1 MNLKTRT
8 KLHQVRNSFY
18 AIQKCQACLLAL
30 PMIMMLICVILV
42 EVQQYGRAVEGAE
55 ISAESGGSAYA
66 QHIQSKLNAQ
76 FLTLEF
82 VSDILLDSD
91 LKQHDISKSAMIALR
106 KFSAIHPELYA
117 LNILSADRGRILWS
131 TLDQS
136 ATPLVKEND
145 FTAIP
150 NHPNFLIG
158 PSTYAGRFN
167 GYFIAMSYRVQDPQG
182 KTLFY
187 VGSPYRLEK
196 MLSFDIENSPWK
208 FALKDSRTHR
218 ILGQW
223 QDGVVSLNPSDLTD
237 SNNPQSVKL
246 DDYPFVIDIYGAEKL
261 AWATYLKS
269 APPRWALETG
279 WLVILGIIL
288 WMIVSLLR
296 ERELANLSLQQI
308 ANGISSGTDNDFYQ
322 KIVLNLAKLFRADMA
337 FIGIL
342 DEFNPGQITTLALY
356 AQGSI
361 RPNMSYA
368 IAGMPCEQVIG
379 HQTRYFSLEPQA
391 RFPFG
396 QLLSECG
403 ARAYLGA
410 PLQGPHGEPLGL
422 IVLIN
427 RKSMEISK
435 QQGEILE
442 IFTAR
447 ANAELQ
453 RIRAEAHIRRLA
465 YEDQL
470 TGMANRSL
478 LVDRLSEALSW
489 AGKSGTYGALLLI
502 DLDHFKTINDALGH
516 HIGDDLL
523 KAVSQRLKAA
533 VEEDVLLARLG
544 GDEFVALINPE
555 TTRISAAEERA
566 NELAHRI
573 LDILQA
579 PLFFGERSFTI
590 GASIGGV
597 IFPKAED
604 SAQDILRHAD
614 MALYKAKDCG
624 RGNTQ
629 FFVPAM
635 QTAATVRMQLEEGL
649 RLAIVN
655 QELELYYQPQVNA
668 SGQLVG
674 TEALLR
680 WNHPQMGVISP
691 AEFIPIAEETGLIH
705 SIGHWVFNQACI
717 QLDGW
722 LEQGLPFFG
731 HLAINVS
738 PWQFIERDFVD
749 RIREIISLYEIDPR
763 YLMLEVTESALL
775 YDRIETIDKLKTFRN
790 IGFQISLDDFGTG
803 YSSLSYLKDLPLD
816 QIKID
821 KSFIDELDD
830 RNEHPLIESI
840 LVIGR
845 QVGLVVIA
853 EGVET
858 EKQHNRL
865 IEMGGDGFQG
875 YLFSRPLPEKE
886 FVQWIIS
893 NDGLVH
899 PRGES
904 GITPGLL

>member
-1 MNLKTRT
+1 M
-8 KLHQVRNSFY
+8 V
-18 AIQKCQACLLAL
+18 
-30 PMIMMLICVILV
+30 MMLICMILV

-55 ISAESGGSAYA
+55 TNAKSSGNAYA

-91 LKQHDISKSAMIALR
+91 SKQNDVSKNAMISLR

-117 LNILSADRGRILWS
+117 LNILSADRSRILWS

-136 ATPLVKEND
+136 STPLVQEND
-145 FTAIP
+145 FTVIP

-158 PSTYAGRFN
+158 PSTYADRFN
-167 GYFIAMSYRVQDPQG
+167 GYFIAMSYRVKDSQG
-182 KTLFY
+182 KTIFY

-196 MLSFDIENSPWK
+196 MLSFDIKKSPWE
-208 FALKDSRTHR
+208 FSLKDIRTNR
-218 ILGQW
+218 VLGQW
-223 QDGVVSLNPSDLTD
+223 HNGVVSLKILD
-237 SNNPQSVKL
+237 SPDKNNPQSVDL
-246 DDYPFVIDIYGAEKL
+246 DDYPFAIDVYGVEKF
-261 AWATYLKS
+261 AWMNYLKS
-269 APPRWALETG
+269 APPRWALETS

-322 KIVLNLAKLFRADMA
+322 KMVLNLARLFRADMA

-342 DEFNPGQITTLALY
+342 DKFNLGQIITLALY
-356 AQGSI
+356 SQGSI

-368 IAGMPCEQVIG
+368 VEGMPCEQVIG
-379 HQTRYFSLEPQA
+379 NQTRYFPLEPQA

-396 QLLSECG
+396 ELLSECG

-427 RKSMEISK
+427 RKSMGISK
-435 QQGEILE
+435 QQVEILE

-453 RIRAEAHIRRLA
+453 RIRAEAHVRRLA

-489 AGKSGTYGALLLI
+489 AGKLGTYGALLLI

-523 KAVSQRLKAA
+523 KAVSQRFIAA

-544 GDEFVALINPE
+544 GDEFVALLNPE
-555 TTRISAAEERA
+555 TTLISEAEEYA
-566 NELAHRI
+566 NEFAHRI

-614 MALYKAKDCG
+614 MALYKAKG
-624 RGNTQ
+624 
-629 FFVPAM
+629 
-635 QTAATVRMQLEEGL
+635 QLE
-649 RLAIVN
+649 
-655 QELELYYQPQVNA
+655 
-668 SGQLVG
+668 
-674 TEALLR
+674 
-680 WNHPQMGVISP
+680 
-691 AEFIPIAEETGLIH
+691 
-705 SIGHWVFNQACI
+705 
-717 QLDGW
+717 
-722 LEQGLPFFG
+722 
-731 HLAINVS
+731 
-738 PWQFIERDFVD
+738 
-749 RIREIISLYEIDPR
+749 
-763 YLMLEVTESALL
+763 
-775 YDRIETIDKLKTFRN
+775 
-790 IGFQISLDDFGTG
+790 
-803 YSSLSYLKDLPLD
+803 
-816 QIKID
+816 
-821 KSFIDELDD
+821 
-830 RNEHPLIESI
+830 
-840 LVIGR
+840 
-845 QVGLVVIA
+845 
-853 EGVET
+853 
-858 EKQHNRL
+858 
-865 IEMGGDGFQG
+865 
-875 YLFSRPLPEKE
+875 
-886 FVQWIIS
+886 
-893 NDGLVH
+893 
-899 PRGES
+899 
-904 GITPGLL
+904 

>member
-1 MNLKTRT
+1 M
-8 KLHQVRNSFY
+8 SF
-18 AIQKCQACLLAL
+18 AIK
-30 PMIMMLICVILV
+30 
-42 EVQQYGRAVEGAE
+42 
-55 ISAESGGSAYA
+55 
-66 QHIQSKLNAQ
+66 
-76 FLTLEF
+76 
-82 VSDILLDSD
+82 
-91 LKQHDISKSAMIALR
+91 
-106 KFSAIHPELYA
+106 
-117 LNILSADRGRILWS
+117 
-131 TLDQS
+131 
-136 ATPLVKEND
+136 
-145 FTAIP
+145 
-150 NHPNFLIG
+150 
-158 PSTYAGRFN
+158 
-167 GYFIAMSYRVQDPQG
+167 
-182 KTLFY
+182 
-187 VGSPYRLEK
+187 
-196 MLSFDIENSPWK
+196 NSPWK
-208 FALKDSRTHR
+208 FVLKDSRTNH

-223 QDGVVSLNPSDLTD
+223 QDDVVSLNPTDLID
-237 SNNPQSVKL
+237 SNNQPAVKL
-246 DDYPFVIDIYGAEKL
+246 DDYPFVINIYGVSKF
-261 AWATYLKS
+261 AWASYLKS

-279 WLVILGIIL
+279 LLVILGIIL

-308 ANGISSGTDNDFYQ
+308 ANGISSSTDNDFYQ

-342 DEFNPGQITTLALY
+342 DEFNPGKIITLALY
-356 AQGSI
+356 ARGSI
-361 RPNMSYA
+361 RPNMSYS
-368 IAGMPCEQVIG
+368 IADMPCEQIIG
-379 HQTRYFSLEPQA
+379 QQTRYFSLDAQA
-391 RFPFG
+391 RLPFG
-396 QLLSECG
+396 ELLSEFG
-403 ARAYLGA
+403 ARAYLGS
-410 PLQGPHGEPLGL
+410 PLLGPHGEPLGL
-422 IVLIN
+422 IALIN
-427 RKSMEISK
+427 RKPMEISK

-478 LVDRLSEALSW
+478 LVDRLSEALGW
-489 AGKSGTYGALLLI
+489 ARKSGTYGALLLI

-523 KAVSQRLKAA
+523 KAVGQRLEAA
-533 VEEDVLLARLG
+533 VEEDVLLARFG

-555 TTRISAAEERA
+555 TTRISTAEDRA
-566 NELAHRI
+566 KELAHRI

-597 IFPKAED
+597 IFPMAED

-614 MALYKAKDCG
+614 MALYKAKDYG

-674 TEALLR
+674 AEALLR
-680 WNHPQMGVISP
+680 WNHPEMGVISP

-717 QLDGW
+717 QLDSW
-722 LEQGLPFFG
+722 HEQGLPFFG

-749 RIREIISLYEIDPR
+749 RIREIISMYEIDPR

-775 YDRIETIDKLKTFRN
+775 YDRVETIDKLKTFRN

-821 KSFIDELDD
+821 KSFIDELDEC
-830 RNEHPLIESI
+830 REHPLIESI

-845 QVGLVVIA
+845 QIGLVVIA

-858 EKQHNRL
+858 ERQLNRL

-875 YLFSRPLPEKE
+875 YLFSRPLPEKG

-893 NDGLVH
+893 NDGLIH
-899 PRGES
+899 PRGKS
-904 GITPGLL
+904 GVELNPP

>member
-1 MNLKTRT
+1 MVIL
-8 KLHQVRNSFY
+8 
-18 AIQKCQACLLAL
+18 
-30 PMIMMLICVILV
+30 LICVILV
-42 EVQQYGRAVEGAE
+42 EFQQYNRAIEAAE
-55 ISAESGGSAYA
+55 IGAKSSGSAYA

-82 VSDILLDSD
+82 VSEILLDSGVGQRNLPQSTMNA
-91 LKQHDISKSAMIALR
+91 LKKFIS
-106 KFSAIHPELYA
+106 IHPELYA
-117 LNILSADRGRILWS
+117 LNILSADRSRILWS
-131 TLDQS
+131 TINQIPIPVVQGMEFS
-136 ATPLVKEND
+136 ALPD
-145 FTAIP
+145 
-150 NHPNFLIG
+150 HPNFLLG
-158 PSTYAGRFN
+158 PCEFAKRFN
-167 GYFIAMSYRVQDPQG
+167 GHILAMRYQATDAQG
-182 KTLFY
+182 KAIY
-187 VGSPYRLEK
+187 SVGSPYRLENL
-196 MLSFDIENSPWK
+196 MSFDIKSSPWR
-208 FALKDSRTHR
+208 FALTDTRTNR

-223 QDGVVSLNPSDLTD
+223 HDGVVSLKSPDPSN
-237 SNNPQSVKL
+237 SNNLPTVKL
-246 DDYPFVIDIYGAEKL
+246 NDYPFVITIYGVEPF
-261 AWATYLKS
+261 AWAAYLKS
-269 APPRWALETG
+269 APPRWALEIGLLIT
-279 WLVILGIIL
+279 LGIIL
-288 WMIVSLLR
+288 WMIVGLLR

-308 ANGISSGTDNDFYQ
+308 ANGISSSSDNDFYQ

-342 DEFNPGQITTLALY
+342 DELNPGQIMTLALY
-356 AQGSI
+356 ARGSI
-361 RPNMSYA
+361 QPNMSYA
-368 IAGMPCEQVIG
+368 IAGLPCEQVIG
-379 HQTRYFSLEPQA
+379 HETRYLLLDPQA
-391 RFPFG
+391 RYPFSE
-396 QLLSECG
+396 LLPEFG

-410 PLQGPHGEPLGL
+410 PLLGPHGEPLGL
-422 IVLIN
+422 IALIS
-427 RKSMEISK
+427 RKPKEVSK

-447 ANAELQ
+447 VNAELQ

-489 AGKSGTYGALLLI
+489 AERSGTYGALLLV

-523 KAVSQRLKAA
+523 KAVGQRLKAA
-533 VEEDVLLARLG
+533 VEEDVLLARFG

-555 TTRISAAEERA
+555 TTEMSVAQARAE
-566 NELAHRI
+566 ELAHRI

-597 IFPKAED
+597 VFPLAEE

-614 MALYKAKDCG
+614 MALYKAKDHG

-629 FFVPAM
+629 FFEPAM

-649 RLAIVN
+649 RLAIAN

-668 SGQLVG
+668 VGQLIG
-674 TEALLR
+674 AEALLR
-680 WNHPQMGVISP
+680 WNHPEMGLISP

-717 QLDGW
+717 QLDSW
-722 LEQGLPFFG
+722 HEQGLPFFG

-775 YDRIETIDKLKTFRN
+775 YDRIETIDKLKIFRN

-803 YSSLSYLKDLPLD
+803 YSSLSYLRDLPLD

-821 KSFIDELDD
+821 KSFIDELDESK
-830 RNEHPLIESI
+830 EHPLIESI

-845 QVGLVVIA
+845 QTGLVVIA

-858 EKQHNRL
+858 ERQHKRL

-875 YLFSRPLPEKE
+875 YLFSRPLPEKA
-886 FVQWIIS
+886 FIQWIKS
-893 NDGLVH
+893 NDGLIH
-899 PRGES
+899 PHGES
-904 GITPGLL
+904 GVELGPL